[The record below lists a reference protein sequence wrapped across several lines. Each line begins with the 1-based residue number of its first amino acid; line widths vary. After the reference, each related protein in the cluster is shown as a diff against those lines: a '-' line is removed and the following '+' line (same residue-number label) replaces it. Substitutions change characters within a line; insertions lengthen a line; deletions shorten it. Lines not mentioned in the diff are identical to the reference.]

1 MTTPRHQI
9 TEHNAAAM
17 LKAFGKQ
24 VNEGRVFTVDELQP
38 ILAYAAVL
46 VARHQD
52 EIQVLAKEIT
62 ELKHAH
68 APIKV
73 RDVD

>member
-1 MTTPRHQI
+1 MTPKHQI
-9 TEHNAAAM
+9 TEHDAAAM

-24 VNEGRVFTVDELQP
+24 VNDGRVFTVEELQP

-52 EIQVLAKEIT
+52 EIQVLAKEIA
-62 ELKHAH
+62 ELKHTPTTVPLK
-68 APIKV
+68 PIK
-73 RDVD
+73 